1 MSTTAPARSALL
13 LRRALCAA
21 ALALALAA
29 AACLLACAS
38 QAPSDG
44 NGLVRSYDDQETVT
58 LSFFA
63 LSAVPGMW
71 PDDIVS
77 LDGSTIHVVEDH
89 ADYYA
94 KGMTQES
101 YRGFLASR
109 LAENSVDAYIVPAED
124 VIDFDRHG
132 YLMDLSGLDAASTLS
147 VDALAQSTYDG
158 KVFSI
163 PLSYTGFGF
172 IWNKDMLDAHG
183 LSVPEDLG
191 QFLHVCETLKAAGI
205 TPYVANNDFALTAP
219 AMAVGF
225 ADLYASDDAEQLLAD
240 LSSGATPV
248 STYMEKGFAFVEM
261 LADKGYLDVDR
272 TLSTA
277 PNNDVEPFLAQE
289 GAFVCGLV
297 GRPGLADA
305 EFATAGTA
313 MPVLDEGSVAVVGAD
328 RCMAINPSSEK
339 REYAVEAIEALCA
352 PDNLKRIAGIKGQ
365 LTPLADDE
373 SNAAGEAY
381 ASLVETVRSGNQI
394 PNQDFR
400 LHFNTW
406 ASIRD
411 LCRELLAG
419 SSAHDVALR
428 YDDMQRA
435 EVAQYDAQAPSAA
448 E

>member
-13 LRRALCAA
+13 LRRALSAA

-38 QAPSDG
+38 QEPSDG

-94 KGMTQES
+94 KGTTQES

-248 STYMEKGFAFVEM
+248 STYMEEGFAFVEM

-328 RCMAINPSSEK
+328 RRMAINPSSEK